1 MIISLTRQITE
12 RQGTA
17 MYNPTVNRDTHEW
30 TLCPISHP
38 ISIFYLGLTHLSVDF
53 LVTFFM
59 TDDNR
64 MTINWV

>member
-17 MYNPTVNRDTHEW
+17 MCYPAVNRDTHKW
-30 TLCPISHP
+30 PLCPVSHP
-38 ISIFYLGLTHLSVDF
+38 TSIFYLGLAHLSVDF
-53 LVTFFM
+53 LVTFLM